1 MKKTDKNNSS
11 QITRK
16 RCAVYTRKSTTE
28 NLDSSFTSLDAQRES
43 CEAFISSQKLNGWVL
58 VTDHYD
64 DGGFSG
70 GDMDRPAFQQLML
83 DIADGKIDCVVVYK
97 VDRLSRSLADFIRIV
112 QKFEEYDVGFVS
124 ITQSFDT
131 GTSMGR
137 LMLNVLLSFAQFE
150 REIISE
156 RTRDK
161 ITAAKKKGKW
171 VGGYPI
177 LGYDINSDTHSLVV
191 NENEAV
197 QVREIYD
204 LYLKN
209 KSMGIT
215 ANELQQRKW
224 MTKSWITKSGNVV
237 KGEIFDKSRLHRLLT
252 NIAYI
257 GKVKHH
263 DDIYEGEHQAIVSEE
278 IWNRVQETLA
288 ENRRT
293 GGSSARK
300 KHGSLLSEIL
310 VCGACGTPMIHSFT
324 RRKNKSYRYY
334 ICQTAHKNGRH
345 ACPTKNLPAAEIE
358 KFVFERI
365 KEIGKSPELIEATI
379 ARVKRDFQKQMDLLN
394 IEIARLQKEIGEMGS
409 ESERLK
415 EELPKAEDEKRNGM
429 KKQISEI
436 RRAVSGKRRLLDE
449 KNAALAEVERKSV
462 CEEDVK
468 ESLAVFDPVW
478 DVLYPQEQSR
488 VAAMLIEKVVYDEP
502 NDRISVTFHPDGMK
516 NLAQELKA
524 GM

>member
-237 KGEIFDKSRLHRLLT
+237 KGEIF
-252 NIAYI
+252 
-257 GKVKHH
+257 
-263 DDIYEGEHQAIVSEE
+263 
-278 IWNRVQETLA
+278 
-288 ENRRT
+288 
-293 GGSSARK
+293 
-300 KHGSLLSEIL
+300 
-310 VCGACGTPMIHSFT
+310 
-324 RRKNKSYRYY
+324 
-334 ICQTAHKNGRH
+334 
-345 ACPTKNLPAAEIE
+345 
-358 KFVFERI
+358 
-365 KEIGKSPELIEATI
+365 
-379 ARVKRDFQKQMDLLN
+379 
-394 IEIARLQKEIGEMGS
+394 
-409 ESERLK
+409 
-415 EELPKAEDEKRNGM
+415 
-429 KKQISEI
+429 
-436 RRAVSGKRRLLDE
+436 SG
-449 KNAALAEVERKSV
+449 
-462 CEEDVK
+462 
-468 ESLAVFDPVW
+468 
-478 DVLYPQEQSR
+478 
-488 VAAMLIEKVVYDEP
+488 
-502 NDRISVTFHPDGMK
+502 
-516 NLAQELKA
+516 
-524 GM
+524 